1 MMNEEMEYP
10 PPSLEI
16 AAIDVHAHYGDYT
29 YKGTGLE
36 SGFQSGDAATVA
48 ERAEKCN
55 VELTVVSPLLGLF
68 PRGKADAVAGNEE
81 AVKVVPQTNGLLQWV
96 IINPLQPQTYD
107 QAREM
112 LALPHCVGIKIHPV
126 EHQYPITEH
135 GEAIFKFA
143 AEQKAVVLTHSGDEF
158 SWPDE
163 FIPFANAFPEVSL
176 ILAHLGNGGL
186 ASGRANLQVEA
197 IKMIKHERVYV
208 DTSSARSIMPRLIE
222 WSVGEIGAERL
233 LFGTDT
239 PLYFTAFQRARIDYA
254 EIPLEQKRCILR
266 DNAIKLLNLE
276 SIIAAP
282 QVH

>member
-1 MMNEEMEYP
+1 MNEKIEYP

-16 AAIDVHAHYGDYT
+16 AAIDVHAHYGNYT
-29 YKGTGLE
+29 HKGTGLE
-36 SGFQSGDAATVA
+36 SGFQSGDAAAVA
-48 ERAEKCN
+48 ARAKECN

-68 PRGKADAVAGNEE
+68 PRGKADAVEGNEE
-81 AVKVVPQTNGLLQWV
+81 AVKVVPQTGGLLQWV

-163 FIPFANAFPEVSL
+163 FIPFANAFPEVPL

-208 DTSSARSIMPRLIE
+208 DTSSARSIMPHLIE
-222 WSVGEIGAERL
+222 WAVGEIGAERL

-254 EIPLEQKRCILR
+254 EITLEQKRCILR
-266 DNAIKLLNLE
+266 ENAIKLLSLE
-276 SIIAAP
+276 SIIAVP
-282 QVH
+282 QVS

>member
-1 MMNEEMEYP
+1 MNKEMEYP

-16 AAIDVHAHYGDYT
+16 AAIDVHAHYGNYT
-29 YKGTGLE
+29 HKGTGLE

-48 ERAEKCN
+48 ARAKECN
-55 VELTVVSPLLGLF
+55 VELTIVSPLLGLF
-68 PRGKADAVAGNEE
+68 PRGKADAVEGNEE
-81 AVKVVPQTNGLLQWV
+81 AVKVVPQTDGLLQWV

-163 FIPFANAFPEVSL
+163 FIPFANAFPEVPL

-208 DTSSARSIMPRLIE
+208 DTSSARE
-222 WSVGEIGAERL
+222 
-233 LFGTDT
+233 
-239 PLYFTAFQRARIDYA
+239 YH
-254 EIPLEQKRCILR
+254 
-266 DNAIKLLNLE
+266 
-276 SIIAAP
+276 AP
-282 QVH
+282 PYRMGGR